1 MEEIFAVFGIFFVVI
16 AFLLFLLLENCF
28 WKKLQNKTKYI
39 DLFIVTINIY
49 MAEQAASLGYI
60 CFYPYIHHSPL
71 PVAFYNSFY
80 YFEGK

>member
-1 MEEIFAVFGIFFVVI
+1 MEEIFAVFGIFF
-16 AFLLFLLLENCF
+16 LLSLLSCYFCF
-28 WKKLQNKTKYI
+28 WKIAFEKSYKTKYI